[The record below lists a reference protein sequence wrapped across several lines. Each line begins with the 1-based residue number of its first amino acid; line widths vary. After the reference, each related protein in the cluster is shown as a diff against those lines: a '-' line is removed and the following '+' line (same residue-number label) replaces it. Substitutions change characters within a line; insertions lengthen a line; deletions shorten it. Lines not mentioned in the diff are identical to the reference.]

1 MFLLYE
7 FSLML
12 IQNSSRLTLNLHPFA
27 VAILAARRIFLSHP
41 RHPHTALR
49 GVLNFDPL
57 GPRALL
63 RTSSLGVKFYEL
75 GGLLGDWGDS
85 AVFAFGDRVRF
96 AQNEPESGLK
106 LKSTRRK
113 PPQNPRQPVMK
124 ITRALTH
131 SARSLLA

>member
-1 MFLLYE
+1 M
-7 FSLML
+7 
-12 IQNSSRLTLNLHPFA
+12 
-27 VAILAARRIFLSHP
+27 
-41 RHPHTALR
+41 
-49 GVLNFDPL
+49 
-57 GPRALL
+57 
-63 RTSSLGVKFYEL
+63 RTSSLGLKFFEL

-124 ITRALTH
+124 ITRALRTLTG
-131 SARSLLA
+131 SVLA